1 MNKVKEEIIQ
11 YIHNYKLNKIRFSEN
26 KEFLLKKM
34 VLISNK
40 IDSQPDYKK
49 IYLREFD
56 RIILSTLIHKDESLE
71 RDVLT
76 ALYKECTPIINK
88 IVFDKLDDYKK
99 DELWSRGFERF
110 YKNLIDG
117 KIYIKNCLIYNK
129 ESDRETRLTS
139 YLYSVFWNILMEMLR
154 ESDKIRPFLE
164 IDDQYDEQITDFD
177 DIESEDDKKI
187 NAQEK
192 AMQLLSEKCK
202 KILELYYYKGLKHIE
217 IAHQLNLA
225 NSDTSKSTKQR
236 CFKQLKQLS
245 VSILNN

>member
-1 MNKVKEEIIQ
+1 
-11 YIHNYKLNKIRFSEN
+11 
-26 KEFLLKKM
+26 
-34 VLISNK
+34 
-40 IDSQPDYKK
+40 
-49 IYLREFD
+49 
-56 RIILSTLIHKDESLE
+56 
-71 RDVLT
+71 
-76 ALYKECTPIINK
+76 
-88 IVFDKLDDYKK
+88 
-99 DELWSRGFERF
+99 
-110 YKNLIDG
+110 
-117 KIYIKNCLIYNK
+117 
-129 ESDRETRLTS
+129 
-139 YLYSVFWNILMEMLR
+139 MLR